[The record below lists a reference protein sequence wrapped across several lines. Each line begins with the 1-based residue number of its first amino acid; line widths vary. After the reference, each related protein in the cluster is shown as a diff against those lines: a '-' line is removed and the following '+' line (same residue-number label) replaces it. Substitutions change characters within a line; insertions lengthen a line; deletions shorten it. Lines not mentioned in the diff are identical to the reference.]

1 MKNTLKIL
9 STLGLVLCALGFMFK
24 VQHWPGASAM
34 TVFGSIPLFI
44 YFLLAVSEAEQGKKI
59 TSFLLNVGFAIFT
72 MGTLFKIQHWPW
84 GNILLTL
91 GLGLFIPLFGLF
103 KSVASLKLTEQKMA
117 HFLFYF
123 GAMFLPLGILFWLMQ
138 WPGFNMLLAISGV
151 GLALMTASGI
161 AIYSIDKS
169 ENRFT
174 TNQFVRIVF
183 ICLFLL
189 QALSNRIPNRV
200 LDNNVVMYN
209 DLQQQLNQEVNY
221 GNDFLASG
229 KLSWELTVISSQINK
244 DEDSIIFDKKRK
256 LYVVQCDTSLVF
268 ISKKAHKKVLAID
281 AETAKCIE
289 RIDALKYRLLEFSG
303 ENIRNAM
310 QGDPTSLV
318 WKKYDKKNPL
328 QPAEFNLMAITN
340 KFQAEAAYR
349 IIIGEDPYNP
359 TGEGRELWQNLLAY
373 RFQLL
378 NILSGSKPIHINVFK
393 DAKDLNKKCMA
404 MLESMKVTEGDR
416 AALAELYIGL
426 TKPEKVKSFNDDEP
440 DYHWIGANFE
450 GFSLVSAMVQL
461 SRLEFEVLQARTK
474 ALKILAAQERD
485 TKSTEVVKKP

>member
-9 STLGLVLCALGFMFK
+9 STVGLVLCALGFMFK

-44 YFLLAVSEAEQGKKI
+44 YFLLAVSEAEQGKKF
-59 TSFLLNVGFAIFT
+59 TNFLLNVGFAIFT
-72 MGTLFKIQHWPW
+72 LGTLFKIQHWPW
-84 GNILLTL
+84 GNALLTI

-103 KSVASLKLTEQKMA
+103 KSFASLKLTEQKMA

-123 GAMFLPLGILFWLMQ
+123 GAMFLPFGILFWIMQ
-138 WPGFNMLLAISGV
+138 WPGFNMILAISGF

-161 AIYSIDKS
+161 AIYSTEKS

-221 GNDFLASG
+221 GNVFLTSR
-229 KLSWELTVISSQINK
+229 
-244 DEDSIIFDKKRK
+244 DK
-256 LYVVQCDTSLVF
+256 
-268 ISKKAHKKVLAID
+268 ANAID
-281 AETAKCIE
+281 TETAKCIE

-461 SRLEFEVLQARTK
+461 SRLELEVLQARTK
-474 ALKILAAQERD
+474 ALKILA
-485 TKSTEVVKKP
+485 TKSTVSGDGNTPSTKR